1 MAKKAKHTGE
11 LAALTANMPQLIDE
25 LESKMA
31 AVDAQMAA
39 LDKAGLIY
47 ATEHWRKDADGEP
60 KYFYLLYPQ
69 KPDEA
74 RRRDY
79 IGSDA
84 AKIEDARAGMRRA
97 QEFDGLAA
105 KLATMRSQV
114 SQAIQAIRDATRYLS
129 R

>member
-11 LAALTANMPQLIDE
+11 LAALVANMPQLIDE
-25 LESKMA
+25 LESNMA
-31 AVDAQMAA
+31 AVDAEMAE

-114 SQAIQAIRDATRYLS
+114 SQATQAIRDAARYL
-129 R
+129 RR

>member
-31 AVDAQMAA
+31 AVDAQMAE
-39 LDKAGLIY
+39 LEKAGVIY

-60 KYFYLLYPQ
+60 KYFYLLYPK

-105 KLATMRSQV
+105 KLATMRNQV
-114 SQAIQAIRDATRYLS
+114 YQATQALRDATRFLS

>member
-39 LDKAGLIY
+39 LEKAGLIY
-47 ATEHWRKDADGEP
+47 ATEHWRKDASGEL

-74 RRRDY
+74 RRREY

-84 AKIEDARAGMRRA
+84 AKIEAARAGMRRA

-114 SQAIQAIRDATRYLS
+114 SQATQAMHDAKRYLN